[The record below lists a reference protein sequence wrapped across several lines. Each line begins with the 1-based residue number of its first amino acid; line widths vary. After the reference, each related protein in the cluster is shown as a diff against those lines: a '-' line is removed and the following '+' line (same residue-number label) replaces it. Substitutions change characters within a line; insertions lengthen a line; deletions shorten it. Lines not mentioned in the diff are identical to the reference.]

1 MTIRK
6 ISWDSIY
13 PVLERPKINPGTG
26 VAVIKAKWQKNSV
39 TSQPV
44 LIKMIDE
51 DNAESHQK
59 NFEVEKK
66 MLLQEAQIVESASSL
81 FVANVVQIYGI
92 VEGKLTD
99 RFSDRKLRPLSAGAE
114 AFGIVEELCDTNLYD
129 YFHSSTVPA
138 TLVTFSDRLY
148 LLIEVLKSLTD
159 LHANGIIH
167 GDLKPQNI
175 LINYAHQ
182 PPLLRLCDFG
192 LSVIQENYQQQTD
205 LGHSTL
211 RYTTNY
217 KGSPIYSA
225 PGTFRKA
232 FSKLFLFLFFRN
244 VWNWQFYT
252 AGASFSI
259 D

>member
-1 MTIRK
+1 MTIGK
-6 ISWDSIY
+6 ISWDAIF

-26 VAVIKAKWQKNSV
+26 VAVIKAKWQKNKL

-59 NFEVEKK
+59 NFEREKK
-66 MLLQEAQIVESASSL
+66 MLLQEAEIVDSATSL
-81 FVANVVQIYGI
+81 FVANIVQIYGT
-92 VEGKLTD
+92 VEGKLPEQ
-99 RFSDRKLRPLSAGAE
+99 FSDRKLRPLSAGAE
-114 AFGIVEELCDTNLYD
+114 AFGIVEELCDTNLFD
-129 YFHSSTVPA
+129 YFHSSSVPVS
-138 TLVTFSDRLY
+138 LVTFSDRLY

-192 LSVIQENYQQQTD
+192 LSLIQENYQDQKD

-211 RYTTNY
+211 RYTTNF
-217 KGSPIYSA
+217 KGSPLYSA
-225 PGTFRKA
+225 PGKFERSA
-232 FSKLFLFLFFRN
+232 ELNCFDFF
-244 VWNWQFYT
+244 
-252 AGASFSI
+252 
-259 D
+259 

>member
-1 MTIRK
+1 VQQNTQMTLRK
-6 ISWDSIY
+6 ISWDAIY

-59 NFEVEKK
+59 NYELEKK
-66 MLLQEAQIVESASSL
+66 MLLQEAQIVDSASSL
-81 FVANVVQIYGI
+81 FVSNIVQIFGI
-92 VEGKLTD
+92 VEGKLND
-99 RFSDRKLRPLSAGAE
+99 RFSDRKLRPLSTGAE
-114 AFGIVEELCDTNLYD
+114 AFGIVEELYETNLYD
-129 YFHSSTVPA
+129 YFHSSSVPVS
-138 TLVTFSDRLY
+138 LVTFPDRLY

-159 LHANGIIH
+159 LHASGIIH
-167 GDLKPQNI
+167 GDLKPQNV
-175 LINYAHQ
+175 LINYGHQ

-192 LSVIQENYQQQTD
+192 LSLIQENHQEQKD

-211 RYTTNY
+211 HYTTKY

-225 PGTFRKA
+225 PGTFEKVVT
-232 FSKLFLFLFFRN
+232 KVFLIFNFFCFRN
-244 VWNWQFYT
+244 VRNR
-252 AGASFSI
+252 
-259 D
+259 